1 MARLV
6 VFDMDG
12 VLVDAESSWVH
23 VHRHFRVSNDHSLFA
38 YLRGEIDDLEF
49 IRRDIQLWR
58 REKPGITV
66 DDIEKIL
73 ADVPLMPRASD
84 TMVALRERG
93 FKTAIVSAGIDLLA
107 SRVARELKIDAH
119 LANGMVMNAEGGLT
133 GEGIL
138 RVRLMDKGDAVV
150 EAGRSAGVTKENII
164 SVGNSQYDISMFER
178 SGFGIAFHPSDEK
191 VRASADAVVEEKDLS
206 KIVDVI
212 DSHTRR

>member
-6 VFDMDG
+6 IFDMDG
-12 VLVDAESSWVH
+12 VLADTESSWVY
-23 VHRHFRVSNDHSLFA
+23 VHRHFGVSNDHSLYA
-38 YLRGEIDDLEF
+38 YLRGEIGDLEF
-49 IRRDIQLWR
+49 IRRDVALWR
-58 REKPGITV
+58 QKDPGITANRI
-66 DDIEKIL
+66 DEIL
-73 ADVPLMPRASD
+73 DEVPLMRGARETISH
-84 TMVALRERG
+84 LREGGYR
-93 FKTAIVSAGIDLLA
+93 TAIVSAGIDLLA

-119 LANGMVMNAEGGLT
+119 LANGMVMNADGGLT
-133 GEGIL
+133 GDGIL